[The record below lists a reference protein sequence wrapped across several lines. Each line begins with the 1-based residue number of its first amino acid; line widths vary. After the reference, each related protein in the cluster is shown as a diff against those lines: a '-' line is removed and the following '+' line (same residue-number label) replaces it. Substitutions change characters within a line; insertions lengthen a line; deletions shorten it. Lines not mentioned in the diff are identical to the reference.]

1 MGCVLVQAA
10 LAGEEVLLGDSQSR
24 VDWEPCLV
32 ISARAAR
39 KCPDNWSPRRGSGQ

>member
-10 LAGEEVLLGDSQSR
+10 LAEKEVLLGDSQSR

-32 ISARAAR
+32 ISVRAAHKR
-39 KCPDNWSPRRGSGQ
+39 PDNWLPCRGSGQ